1 MGRYQF
7 TEQELSIFEGL
18 RQPFAVYQFVDRR
31 VVTLALS
38 EGFCKLFGYENN
50 RALAYR
56 DMDQD
61 MYRDTHPDDAAR
73 IADAAIRFATEGGAY
88 EVIYRSRIKDSADY
102 RVIHAFGQH
111 VYTDTGV
118 RLAHVWYADEGVY
131 ADGVDAVGSELR
143 QSLSNALHEQS
154 LLNASRYDFLTG
166 LPSMSY
172 FFELAEAG
180 KTAIFRE
187 GGNAALLY
195 IDLNGMKYF
204 NHKYGFVE
212 GDKLLRAFAKLL
224 SGTFSNENCC
234 HVGADHFAAYTNEDG
249 LEDTLRELFRK
260 TRDING
266 GVSLPI
272 RVGIYS
278 TRLEDSPVSTACDRA
293 KLACDSLRGA
303 YESAFHYF
311 SREMSLAVQNRQYIL
326 SNLDR
331 ALAENWVQVYY
342 QPIVRAT
349 TEKVCDEEALARWID
364 PVNGLMS
371 PAEFIPALEDAGLIY
386 KLDLYV
392 LDQVLD
398 KIKRQEKTGL
408 YVVPHSVNLSR
419 VDFDACDIVEEI
431 RKRVDAA
438 GVSRGKITIEITE
451 STIGRNFEFMKEQV
465 LRFQEL
471 GFPVWMDD
479 FGSGYSS
486 MDVLRSIRF
495 DLIKFDMSLLRKLD
509 EDDSGKVILTELM
522 KMATSLGLDTVCEGV
537 ETESQVLFLQE
548 IGCSKLQGFF
558 FGRPSSLEQIRQRYD
573 HGLRLGF
580 EDPAASSYYESIGRI
595 SLYDLDVIAAGN
607 EDPLQ
612 NAFNTLP
619 MAILEIRGDTVR
631 YLRTNPSYRRFINRF
646 FDFDLSMLPK
656 DYVRF
661 ASPFMM
667 NIVTTCS
674 KPGARAFFNE
684 KMGDGSVVHSF
695 ARWIALNPAS
705 GDIAVAVAVL
715 SVSDPGLEE
724 SYADIARA
732 LAADYYNIYV
742 VDLDTEDF
750 IEYSSPVGG
759 DTLSVERHGAGF
771 FESVRRDTM
780 TRIYEDD
787 RKLFLTRFNKENV
800 MKELA
805 VQGLFT
811 TTYRLIDSGEPV
823 YAALKVTR
831 MRGTN
836 KIILGVS
843 IIDSQMKQQEQMRTD

>member
-1 MGRYQF
+1 MEKYQYSA
-7 TEQELSIFEGL
+7 EKREALESLINPL
-18 RQPFAVYQFVDRR
+18 AVFQYVDQT

-38 EGFCKLFGYENN
+38 EGFIRLLG
-50 RALAYR
+50 YR
-56 DMDQD
+56 DRAEATHAMDHD
-61 MYRDTHPDDAAR
+61 MYGKAHPDDRERLAGAVL
-73 IADAAIRFATEGGAY
+73 RFARDDEQLN
-88 EVIYRSRIKDSADY
+88 VVYRTRQGMASDY
-102 RVIHAFGQH
+102 RVLHIRGKH
-111 VYTDTGV
+111 VLTETGARV
-118 RLAHVWYADEGVY
+118 SHVWFMDEGVY
-131 ADGVDAVGSELR
+131 VEGEEDTGTQLNRILNS
-143 QSLSNALHEQS
+143 ALHEES
-154 LLNASRYDFLTG
+154 IMKAARFDELTG
-166 LPSMSY
+166 LPNLAC
-172 FFELAEAG
+172 FFKLCEKAKSDILRAG
-180 KTAIFRE
+180 KTGI
-187 GGNAALLY
+187 LLY
-195 IDLNGMKYF
+195 MDLNGMKYF
-204 NHKYGFVE
+204 NQRYGFAE
-212 GDKLLRAFAKLL
+212 GDKLLTAFTEILTECF
-224 SGTFSNENCC
+224 GRDCCC
-234 HVGADHFAAYTNEDG
+234 HAGGDRFTVYTTSDLLG
-249 LEDTLRELFRK
+249 GQLEKLTAKAEK
-260 TRDING
+260 MNG
-266 GVSLPI
+266 GRCLPVRI
-272 RVGIYS
+272 GVYS
-278 TRLEDSPVSTACDRA
+278 TDIEDVPASSAYDRA
-293 KLACDSLRGA
+293 KMACDAIRKSDVTEVNHYSEELRTA
-303 YESAFHYF
+303 A
-311 SREMSLAVQNRQYIL
+311 RRRQYIIT
-326 SNLDR
+326 NIDR
-331 ALAENWVQVYY
+331 AVGEGWITVYY
-342 QPIVRAT
+342 QPIVRAVN
-349 TEKVCDEEALARWID
+349 EKICDEEALARWID
-364 PVNGLMS
+364 PEEGFLS
-371 PAEFIPALEDAGLIY
+371 PADFIPLLEDAGLIY
-386 KLDLYV
+386 KLDLCV
-392 LDQVLD
+392 LDQVLA
-398 KIKRQEKTGL
+398 KLNQQRAEGMEL
-408 YVVPHSVNLSR
+408 VPQSINLSR

-431 RKRVDAA
+431 RKRVDEA
-438 GVSRGKITIEITE
+438 GIERKLITVELTE
-451 STIGRNFEFMKEQV
+451 SVIGSDIGFMNEQV
-465 LRFQEL
+465 GRFREL

-787 RKLFLTRFNKENV
+787 RKLFLTWFNKENV